1 MKSFCRF
8 IERAEELF
16 CASAILLTTVVLFAN
31 VVLRYGFSASTSW
44 AEELIRYLMI
54 WITFIGGGIC
64 VRRGAHIRMDFILT
78 VIPPRYGVML
88 SRAAYLLAA
97 AFCAFLAWHG
107 IRLMSFTIAHG
118 QTSPALEVPMW
129 VPYLAM
135 PLGSALMM
143 IHFIQAAFALKSAKG
158 SKEAD
163 AE

>member
-8 IERAEELF
+8 IERAEEFF

-64 VRRGAHIRMDFILT
+64 VRRGAHIRMDFIMT
-78 VIPPRYGVML
+78 VIPPKYGVLL

-97 AFCAFLAWHG
+97 VFCAFLAWHG
-107 IRLMSFTIAHG
+107 IRLMSFTISHG

-129 VPYLAM
+129 VPYLGM
-135 PLGSALMM
+135 PLGSALMTF
-143 IHFIQAAFALKSAKG
+143 HFLQAASGVKHAEG
-158 SKEAD
+158 GKEAD
-163 AE
+163 EE